1 MTVQLPI
8 REVTARWCHEYVNA
22 VFQGRSDRHSGGRR
36 GKIEWLVVVWDGDSV
51 VASRRHGA
59 KHLGPY
65 YRFAVLLLEPFL
77 TIWTR
82 TQRRNVEIL
91 SADYPPNDGI
101 VVAANHMSWFDPMN
115 ISHVLWDAG
124 RPPRFMAK
132 DKLFDMPGIGQILG
146 GAGQIPVY
154 RESDDPA
161 SAIRAAVDAI
171 ENGECVVIYPE
182 GTMTRDPDLWPMHG
196 RTGAAQLGL
205 TTGAPV
211 IPIAQWGPQ
220 EVMRPY
226 KTEFNLLPRK
236 TMQTLVGEPV
246 DLDDL
251 RGKEMTKEVLAEAT
265 ERIMVAITELLEELR
280 GEEAPVGR
288 IDFRDWKQAEATGQP
303 VKRTV
308 KPRTEIAAPAA
319 RSRSGKAGTT
329 KKASTKKTTTKKAST
344 TRTNQPK
351 NGSRSG

>member
-1 MTVQLPI
+1 M
-8 REVTARWCHEYVNA
+8 A
-22 VFQGRSDRHSGGRR
+22 F
-36 GKIEWLVVVWDGDSV
+36 
-51 VASRRHGA
+51 RRHGA

-65 YRFAVLLLEPFL
+65 YRFAVLMLEPFL
-77 TIWTR
+77 TVWTR
-82 TQRRNVEIL
+82 TQRRNAEIL

-101 VVAANHMSWFDPMN
+101 VVVANHMSWFDPLN

-124 RPPRFMAK
+124 RPPRFLAK
-132 DKLFDMPGIGQILG
+132 DKLFEMPGIGQILG

-154 RESDDPA
+154 RDSDDPA
-161 SAIRAAVDAI
+161 SAIRAAIDAVN
-171 ENGECVVIYPE
+171 NGECVVIYPE

-205 TTGAPV
+205 ISGAPV

-226 KTEFNLLPRK
+226 TTEFNLLPRK

-251 RGKEMTKEVLAEAT
+251 RGKELTKEVLAEAT

-280 GEEAPVGR
+280 GEKAPVGR
-288 IDFRDWKQAEATGQP
+288 IDFRDWKQAQETGQP
-303 VKRTV
+303 VERTV
-308 KPRTEIAAPAA
+308 KPKAQRSRATSTTPARSQRKAA
-319 RSRSGKAGTT
+319 RSTPAKAGT
-329 KKASTKKTTTKKAST
+329 KKTVTKKTAAGQKAGQKRKT
-344 TRTNQPK
+344 
-351 NGSRSG
+351 GRSA